1 LKVHLAI
8 AAESLEIRGIE
19 VTTNQVVDALV
30 LPELL
35 NQIPADET
43 IKSVKADAAYDTKDC
58 HKAIAEHGTE
68 AIIQCV
74 KMPLPGKK
82 INWVC

>member
-8 AAESLEIRGIE
+8 AAESLEIRGVE

-43 IKSVKADAAYDTKDC
+43 IK
-58 HKAIAEHGTE
+58 
-68 AIIQCV
+68 
-74 KMPLPGKK
+74 
-82 INWVC
+82 